1 MLIDKEAGRTSFETV
16 QRVRKT
22 LRAEKAGH
30 AGTLDKAASGLLI
43 VCINGATAVQQVLME
58 GLKRYRAVVRLGVE
72 TDTLDRYG
80 KVVQEIPPGD
90 HSEGELEAVLGRYI
104 GKTLQVP
111 PFFSSIHVKGKR
123 SYLRTLHG
131 EEFALAPREIEIHE
145 LKLLGKG
152 EDFIDFEALVSK
164 GTYIRALARDVARD
178 LGTCG
183 SLLEL
188 RRLSVDPYS
197 VADAIT
203 ADELSRAVEGLPGKE
218 LPGGKP
224 KVPIIPLSEALAH
237 VPRISVDQESA
248 RRIVHGVPLE
258 KALSGDAL
266 ALLGEGYTRLCFG
279 DELIALV
286 HGKTKPTYFKVFG

>member
-1 MLIDKEAGRTSFETV
+1 
-16 QRVRKT
+16 
-22 LRAEKAGH
+22 
-30 AGTLDKAASGLLI
+30 
-43 VCINGATAVQQVLME
+43 
-58 GLKRYRAVVRLGVE
+58 
-72 TDTLDRYG
+72 
-80 KVVQEIPPGD
+80 
-90 HSEGELEAVLGRYI
+90 
-104 GKTLQVP
+104 
-111 PFFSSIHVKGKR
+111 
-123 SYLRTLHG
+123 
-131 EEFALAPREIEIHE
+131 
-145 LKLLGKG
+145 
-152 EDFIDFEALVSK
+152 
-164 GTYIRALARDVARD
+164 
-178 LGTCG
+178 
-183 SLLEL
+183 L